1 MGHKLCG
8 CFRLATLSPGALR
21 EWSWRVRGD
30 TTSPGSASSSVCSS
44 SVCAAPGSTSAE
56 RSRGSSRWKPGPGI
70 SGELPGGA
78 LQAGSRDHTKVPG
91 RRADTSPDMACG
103 AVRDRPTGK
112 TGAGRIVLPVPRKG
126 KPVATRGRKASA
138 LPRVPRAGRTAAE
151 GRHADMPLTF
161 ARLPLRHFSSITLR
175 RFMTTQELVQQEKL
189 MRLSER
195 CVAEIH
201 RTKNED
207 IRSTLTMALTAI
219 NEAWF
224 HLETKTESRVPQS

>member
-1 MGHKLCG
+1 M
-8 CFRLATLSPGALR
+8 RLHSPGNVVARRVTRMELETLAEILPVLDPLLPAPAL
-21 EWSWRVRGD
+21 
-30 TTSPGSASSSVCSS
+30 PASAQHLDRH
-44 SVCAAPGSTSAE
+44 PPE

-78 LQAGSRDHTKVPG
+78 LPAGSRDHTKVPG

-175 RFMTTQELVQQEKL
+175 RFMTSQELVQQEKL

-224 HLETKTESRVPQS
+224 HLETKTENRVPQS

>member
-1 MGHKLCG
+1 M
-8 CFRLATLSPGALR
+8 
-21 EWSWRVRGD
+21 
-30 TTSPGSASSSVCSS
+30 
-44 SVCAAPGSTSAE
+44 
-56 RSRGSSRWKPGPGI
+56 
-70 SGELPGGA
+70 
-78 LQAGSRDHTKVPG
+78 
-91 RRADTSPDMACG
+91 
-103 AVRDRPTGK
+103 
-112 TGAGRIVLPVPRKG
+112 LPVPRKG

-161 ARLPLRHFSSITLR
+161 AHLPIVLFRFLLLHARSCNPTAGLHRTRMVAPAPDVSVDGSPPSRSPRVERTLSTVRQFSSITLR

-189 MRLSER
+189 MSLSER

-224 HLETKTESRVPQS
+224 HLETQTESRVPQS